1 MHSFKSPPR
10 SPLSPPFLHHP
21 SFLSFSSPARRFSPH
36 LQRRS
41 TTRRGATRS
50 ALHSHDVTR
59 VGTTVHRYEK
69 RVPASTDVSG
79 PNREEG
85 RDSFEPRL
93 VFASPCVPR
102 TSYFNETVCLC
113 RSLSF
118 SFFSFAPFC
127 CSPRLLFAL
136 SLPLSRSWTN
146 RPTGPLSSRMISSL
160 TVSFSLS
167 PFPSSPYLSLS
178 LCLSACL
185 AILLSCSLISRGFFP
200 SSPCCLFSPPI
211 AFVHLSKK
219 RRTAF
224 VLSKRRDDSSRAID
238 EKCDYAHIR
247 TILSFISNETFAIS
261 LQTRAYDL
269 PRFFLHAH

>member
-113 RSLSF
+113 RSLSLSLF
-118 SFFSFAPFC
+118 SLL
-127 CSPRLLFAL
+127 LLFAARL
-136 SLPLSRSWTN
+136 V
-146 RPTGPLSSRMISSL
+146 SSL
-160 TVSFSLS
+160 L
-167 PFPSSPYLSLS
+167 FPSR
-178 LCLSACL
+178 CL
-185 AILLSCSLISRGFFP
+185 AREP
-200 SSPCCLFSPPI
+200 TDRPVLFRL
-211 AFVHLSKK
+211 A
-219 RRTAF
+219 
-224 VLSKRRDDSSRAID
+224 
-238 EKCDYAHIR
+238 
-247 TILSFISNETFAIS
+247 
-261 LQTRAYDL
+261 
-269 PRFFLHAH
+269 